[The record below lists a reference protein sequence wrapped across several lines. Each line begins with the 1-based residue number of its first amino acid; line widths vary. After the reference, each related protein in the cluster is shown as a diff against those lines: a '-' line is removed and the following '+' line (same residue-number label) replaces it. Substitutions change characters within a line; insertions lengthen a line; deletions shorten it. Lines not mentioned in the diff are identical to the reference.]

1 MPNARPAFMEKVTLT
16 SGTTDTW
23 RFYPRQSVDT
33 WEVLVNS
40 SNTELTFV
48 GITEDWSGEDWTISN
63 GTKTVIAT
71 NTPSAFQKI
80 PVTPTI
86 STNSTDG
93 EFAIDMGFKAI
104 QVSCAGGGGA
114 TIFVKAYSKSNGSP
128 SGSGYITGTA
138 LTA

>member
-33 WEVLVNS
+33 WEVFVNS
-40 SNTELTFV
+40 SNTDLTFV
-48 GITEDWSGEDWTISN
+48 GITEDWSGEDWNISD
-63 GTKTVIAT
+63 GTKTIIT
-71 NTPSAFQKI
+71 GNTPSAFQKI
-80 PVTPTI
+80 PVIPTI
-86 STNSTDG
+86 STSSTDG